1 MWKSKQVNGDGMELS
16 ILQEDDL
23 SKGPAVE
30 DKEYVYKDI
39 RWEDPF
45 TKKKYIP
52 WWIFGVVLTIAIVML
67 TVKHDEIV
75 KALRPVSFEIR
86 NIPGGFVIP
95 VLILIAISFPP
106 LFGHEIVGLLCG
118 VVWGLW
124 VGFAIVAVGTFV
136 GEIGT
141 WYAFKYLFRSK
152 AVKLERTNLNYGALA
167 RLTRDGGFWIILL
180 IRFSVIPSHL
190 STAVLSTCDVK
201 FWHFALATFLTL
213 PKQITIVYVGVLL
226 TQEKQDVLV
235 NSAVLVITTGV
246 TLFAAVYIYMKM
258 RRIKVALM
266 AEQLARQ
273 TAKGEAERREQ
284 AKAQE
289 GSAQSGP
296 PGLI

>member
-45 TKKKYIP
+45 TKKKYIRAYAAP
-52 WWIFGVVLTIAIVML
+52 HAPRTTGLTDVP
-67 TVKHDEIV
+67 HDEIV

-86 NIPGGFVIP
+86 DIPGGFVIP